1 MPMSDPGVR
10 RRAGVIGT
18 GAMGLGMA
26 RSLVRA
32 GFDTVTRDL
41 RPDADARAAAVG
53 ARVLP
58 SAAAVARHAGVVFV
72 VVVDDREVDDV
83 LFAADGI
90 ASAGA
95 GTTVFVS
102 STLDPA
108 FVRGLVPRA
117 AGRGLVI
124 VDAPISGGPA
134 KAADGSMTMMLA
146 GPEPTLA
153 ALAPVVAAVAA
164 RRYIVSERPG
174 DAAATKIVNNL
185 LAGANLAAAGEAL
198 ALADALGLDAAA
210 TAQVINASSGASW
223 IFADRVPR
231 ALAGDFAPRAATR
244 ILTKDLAIARAVA
257 ERAGAPSAFAHAAP
271 RAVGDAVGAG
281 YGEDDDAAI
290 VRRARELAA
299 TRRR

>member
-1 MPMSDPGVR
+1 MATSDPGVR
-10 RRAGVIGT
+10 RRAGVVGT

-26 RSLVRA
+26 RSLVRT

-58 SAAAVARHAGVVFV
+58 SAAAVAGHAGVVFV
-72 VVVDDREVDDV
+72 VVVDDREVEEV

-90 ASAGA
+90 AAAGA
-95 GTTVFVS
+95 GTTVLVS

-108 FVRGLVPRA
+108 FVRDLAPRA
-117 AGRGLVI
+117 AGRGLTV

-146 GPEPTLA
+146 GPERTLA
-153 ALAPVVAAVAA
+153 GLGSHLEAVAA
-164 RRYIVSERPG
+164 RRFVVSERPG

-231 ALAGDFAPRAATR
+231 ALAGDWAPRAAAR
-244 ILTKDLAIARAVA
+244 ILAKDLAIACAVA
-257 ERAGAPSAFAHAAP
+257 ERAGAPSAFARAARHAF
-271 RAVGDAVGAG
+271 GDAVGAG

-299 TRRR
+299 TARR